1 MAVQLHTK
9 LYGSPATHQTLQQ
22 SSYTPTL
29 RQSSYTPNST
39 AVQLHTKLY
48 GSPATHQTLQQQGGT
63 GKDSYIHLADWTL
76 SVAAI
81 EKNPIS
87 TLYLLL
93 SVPSISLSLTVS
105 SPLLLL
111 VPSASYCQSLVPLT
125 VSTLCESIS
134 YCQSFVPLT
143 VTVSVYTYYV
153 STTLWQQCAANSK
166 QKVVCENVQKFTG
179 CQTHKHDNV
188 TTYKMN

>member
-1 MAVQLHTK
+1 MVLKTRRPNKYCRDAHFCRQQEQMRGQRQSSYTPNSMAVQLHTK
-9 LYGSPATHQTLQQ
+9 LYSSPATHQTLW
-22 SSYTPTL
+22 
-29 RQSSYTPNST
+29 QSSYTPNST

-93 SVPSISLSLTVS
+93 SVLYLFLSVPSISLSLTVS

-125 VSTLCESIS
+125 VSTLC
-134 YCQSFVPLT
+134 
-143 VTVSVYTYYV
+143 
-153 STTLWQQCAANSK
+153 
-166 QKVVCENVQKFTG
+166 
-179 CQTHKHDNV
+179 
-188 TTYKMN
+188 